1 MEMLKNKRFILYPF
15 LCRSFV
21 SGNKLVQPNGII
33 LPPSFPSLSLLPPSI
48 SAGYLHG
55 RKPMIESNFNLQTQL
70 KSTEVDQ
77 GRLKQPTSSNIT
89 MVTSANSS
97 FISSVN
103 RETDSNSNSDS
114 LTSSFQKQPTSN
126 TRIDSALSFG
136 MARLLGEVQ
145 KKCESGKK

>member
-1 MEMLKNKRFILYPF
+1 METVKNKKFILYPF
-15 LCRSFV
+15 LCRPFI
-21 SGNKLVQPNGII
+21 SGNKLVQPNGIV

-55 RKPMIESNFNLQTQL
+55 RKSMIESNFNLQTQL
-70 KSTEVDQ
+70 KSTEMDQ
-77 GRLKQPTSSNIT
+77 GRLKQPTASNIT

-97 FISSVN
+97 LIPSIN
-103 RETDSNSNSDS
+103 RETDSNSHSDS
-114 LTSSFQKQPTSN
+114 VTSGLQKQPTSN

>member
-1 MEMLKNKRFILYPF
+1 MLKNKRFILYQF

-21 SGNKLVQPNGII
+21 SGNKLVQPNGML

-55 RKPMIESNFNLQTQL
+55 RKPMIESNFSLQTEL
-70 KSTEVDQ
+70 KSTEMEQ
-77 GRLKQPTSSNIT
+77 GMLKQPTSSSIT

-97 FISSVN
+97 LISSVN
-103 RETDSNSNSDS
+103 RDSDGNSNSDS
-114 LTSSFQKQPTSN
+114 LTSSLQVQP

-145 KKCESGKK
+145 KKCEYGKK